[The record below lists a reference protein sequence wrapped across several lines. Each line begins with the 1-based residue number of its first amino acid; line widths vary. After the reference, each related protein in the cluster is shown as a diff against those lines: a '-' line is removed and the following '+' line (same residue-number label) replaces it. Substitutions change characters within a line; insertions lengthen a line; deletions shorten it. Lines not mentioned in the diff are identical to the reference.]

1 MPQQLTIDS
10 YVRLLFPQSKIAK
23 GKRHRTQIDKAIEL
37 SKVDPQLARDM
48 VHSGS
53 GKKDRIKIS
62 QKSGISAVSLKPSQ
76 TTMRAEH
83 TTGIAINM
91 LIANKVGGNIGAI
104 ISKDGHI
111 MDGHHRWAGSILAGG
126 EQATVGGWVAQMRG
140 KKLIPVLN
148 IITKGYFG
156 RRNGNKGTGD
166 ISKLVPS
173 EIKKILERY
182 ENEGRSGEYGF
193 TPQEFKKVL
202 IDRFGS
208 VDNGIDIIS
217 NNAKL
222 INKKVPSWAPD
233 RENMPVIQPN
243 EVPEAAELL
252 NKGKVDWAEP
262 FRK

>member
-1 MPQQLTIDS
+1 MYQQLSIAS
-10 YVRLLFPQSKIAK
+10 YVRLLFPQSKVAK
-23 GKRHRTQIDKAIEL
+23 GKRHRTQIDKALQL

-53 GKKDRIKIS
+53 GKKDKIKIS
-62 QKSGISAVSLKPSQ
+62 KKNGISAKSLKPSQ
-76 TTMRAEH
+76 TTMRIDDAV
-83 TTGIAINM
+83 GIACNM

-126 EQATVGGWVAQMRG
+126 DKAVVGGWFAQMRG

-156 RRNGNKGTGD
+156 RRNGNKGSGD
-166 ISKLVPS
+166 ISKFTPT
-173 EIKKILERY
+173 ETKKVLKKYITK
-182 ENEGRSGEYGF
+182 GRSGDFGF
-193 TPQEFKKVL
+193 SAKELRQAMKDT
-202 IDRFGS
+202 FGG
-208 VDNGIDIIS
+208 VQQAIETMS
-217 NNAKL
+217 NNANL
-222 INKKVPSWAPD
+222 ITKEVPSWAPD
-233 RENMPVIQPN
+233 RQDMPVIEPN
-243 EVPEAAELL
+243 EVPQAAELL

>member
-1 MPQQLTIDS
+1 MHKQLSISD
-10 YVRLLFPQSKIAK
+10 YVRLLFPQRIAK
-23 GKRHRTQIDKAIEL
+23 GKQHRTQIDKALEL

-53 GKKDRIKIS
+53 GKKDAIKIS
-62 QKSGISAVSLKPSQ
+62 QQSGISAISLKPSQ

-83 TTGIAINM
+83 TVGIAINM
-91 LIANKVGGNIGAI
+91 LIAKKIGGNIGAI

-126 EQATVGGWVAQMRG
+126 AQATVGGWVAQLRG

-166 ISKLVPS
+166 ISKIVPS
-173 EIKKILERY
+173 EVKKILQDY
-182 ENEGRSGEYGF
+182 EDNGRSGEYGF
-193 TPQEFKKVL
+193 TAQEFKKAL
-202 IDRFGS
+202 QDRFGS
-208 VDNGIDIIS
+208 VSQGIEIIS
-217 NNAKL
+217 DNAKL
-222 INKKVPSWAPD
+222 INKKVPIWAPD
-233 RENMPVIQPN
+233 RVDMPVIEPS

-262 FRK
+262 FKK